1 LIEFKD
7 VYFKYPSRKNQILDN
22 FNLTI
27 PATYKIALVG
37 SSGCGKTTLT
47 SLLLRFYE
55 VESGQ
60 ILIDGHDIKD
70 YNVSKLRTCIGYV
83 MQEPILFN

>member
-1 LIEFKD
+1 M
-7 VYFKYPSRKNQILDN
+7 LDN

-27 PATYKIALVG
+27 PATCKIALVG

-55 VESGQ
+55 IESGQ
-60 ILIDGHDIKD
+60 ILIDGSDIKD
-70 YNVSKLRTCIGYV
+70 YNVAKLRRSIGYV